1 MKPRAFAYALL
12 AAGVAAAWS
21 LEPRTPIEGRTL
33 PPVQQP
39 PAEPIAT
46 PAVARS
52 LPRPALEPALR
63 DPFRPE
69 PPPMMLAKAEAAPP
83 APPPPPPAPE
93 LAALPPAP
101 APVPSLGLSFLGRL
115 HGADGLLLVLA
126 TDGSA
131 TWSLASGL
139 ELPGGFRVEEVAPE
153 AVHFSHP
160 ASGTTA
166 RLELPPAPSFELR

>member
-21 LEPRTPIEGRTL
+21 LEPRTPTEGRTL
-33 PPVQQP
+33 PPAQQP
-39 PAEPIAT
+39 PAGPRT
-46 PAVARS
+46 PPAVAVP
-52 LPRPALEPALR
+52 LARPALEPALR
-63 DPFRPE
+63 DPFRAE
-69 PPPMMLAKAEAAPP
+69 PPPMMVAKAEAAPP

-131 TWSLASGL
+131 TWSLAPGL